1 MKFSKNWLKKLD
13 GSVLDDVDGDFF
25 YVVKKWSY
33 VICILGKLQHLG
45 IKMDGPP

>member
-1 MKFSKNWLKKLD
+1 MLVYQRVD

-25 YVVKKWSY
+25 TLLKK

-45 IKMDGPP
+45 IKKDGLP